1 MSAHFYRSRGPKKKG
16 SGSKVFGTFFSG
28 VLLIAAGVVLFFA
41 VLTPGLTGRLGAEI
55 HTRFILF
62 AGWSSLVIPIYMV
75 WMGAHQ
81 FAADKDF
88 KKLRDSFLFFVVFL
102 FLSCFLSLISPVPGA
117 QAFQATGAGGWIGDR
132 VSFFL
137 VKQFGGFLVFVL
149 SLSVLFVSGSLLLG
163 MSPLLVLSVLKEK
176 IVQDI
181 ADWKEERRR
190 TAEQKAVRKA
200 EKKPEIPLLKPEPS
214 AAAPSV
220 PKINV
225 EKLIEPAKPKP
236 EPARAA
242 KPESDQ
248 KAEPLAPNTRQ
259 MAEAFAAK
267 IFPVKKV
274 EPAKLSAEGAAA
286 EAPAGPDYSG
296 YALPS
301 TDLLSG
307 STEVFKINK
316 EELYA
321 NGTLL
326 EKTLEQ
332 FDVKAKVTDIHPG
345 PVITRYDLSPAP
357 GVRVQQIETLSDDV
371 ALAMKAQSLRV
382 LAPVPGKAAVGIEIS
397 NPHPATVYF
406 KEIILSEKFHNPK
419 FLIPLVMG
427 KTTEGEAYVADL
439 STTPHMLIAGAT
451 GSGKS
456 VSIHS
461 LILSILFK
469 FRPDEVKLLLIDPK
483 RIELPVYDGIPHL
496 YDPANVPEDVKVITQ
511 PKEAVFSLKKLVDVM
526 ELRYR
531 DFAKL
536 GVRNIE
542 SYNEKAR
549 AQGLPTVAYVV
560 VIIDE
565 LADLMIT
572 VGKEIE
578 DLIQRLAQMARA
590 VGIHLVLATQ
600 RPSVDVITGVIKANL
615 PTRAAFQVLS
625 KTDSRVI
632 LDSQGA
638 EDLLGR
644 GDMLFLASGA
654 ARPVRLQG
662 GFVSEKD
669 VNKIVQFIKDQGF
682 KPHYSAL
689 VNTGNAESIV
699 DNEENLKLLIRAC
712 RVVRETE
719 KVSGDLLRA
728 DKEIGSKYDL
738 ALTLL
743 RKKGL
748 IEKPK
753 DSNRWKIH
761 LDMIAEFLHQVDKE
775 VG

>member
-1 MSAHFYRSRGPKKKG
+1 
-16 SGSKVFGTFFSG
+16 VFGTFFSG
-28 VLLIAAGVVLFFA
+28 VLLVVSGSVLFFA
-41 VLTPGLTGRLGAEI
+41 VLTPALTGKLGLEI
-55 HTRFILF
+55 HARFIHF
-62 AGWSSLVIPIYMV
+62 SGWSSLVIPVYMV
-75 WMGAHQ
+75 WMGIHQ
-81 FAADKDF
+81 FSADKDF

-102 FLSCFLSLISPVPGA
+102 TLSCFLSLISPVPGSELA
-117 QAFQATGAGGWIGDR
+117 KMTGAGGWLGDR
-132 VSFFL
+132 VALFL
-137 VKQFGGFLVFVL
+137 TKQFGAFLVFMA
-149 SLSVLFVSGSLLLG
+149 SLAILFVSGSLLLG
-163 MSPLLVLSVLKEK
+163 MSPLLVLSILKEK

-181 ADWKEERRR
+181 ADWKAERKR
-190 TAEQKAVRKA
+190 TAEQKVLKPRV
-200 EKKPEIPLLKPEPS
+200 EKKPAIPLTAPAASAPTIASVPKIVTEKLMDAPAKTAKPEPS
-214 AAAPSV
+214 EKAPAPGSNG
-220 PKINV
+220 KS
-225 EKLIEPAKPKP
+225 EPA
-236 EPARAA
+236 
-242 KPESDQ
+242 ES
-248 KAEPLAPNTRQ
+248 
-259 MAEAFAAK
+259 FAAK
-267 IFPVKKV
+267 IFPVKSV
-274 EPAKLSAEGAAA
+274 QPASPQKTDLAAA
-286 EAPAGPDYSG
+286 AGTAPAPAAGPDYSG
-296 YALPS
+296 YRLPS
-301 TDLLSG
+301 MDLLTGAS
-307 STEVFKINK
+307 EPFKIDK
-316 EELYA
+316 DELYA

-326 EKTLEQ
+326 EQTLEQ
-332 FDVKAKVTDIHPG
+332 FAVKAKVTDIHPG

-357 GVRVQQIETLSDDV
+357 GVRVQQIETLSDDI

-397 NPHPATVYF
+397 NPHPAMVYF
-406 KEIILSEKFHNPK
+406 KEIILSEKFQNTK
-419 FLIPLVMG
+419 ALIPLVMG

-439 STTPHMLIAGAT
+439 CTTPHALIAGAT

-456 VSIHS
+456 VCIHA
-461 LILSILFK
+461 LLLSILFR

-496 YDPANVPEDVKVITQ
+496 YDPASIPEDVRVITQ

-536 GVRNIE
+536 SVRNIE

-615 PTRAAFQVLS
+615 PTRAAFQVMS

-654 ARPVRLQG
+654 PKPVRLQG

-669 VNKIVQFIKDQGF
+669 VHKVVDFIKSQNF

-689 VNTGNAESIV
+689 INTGSSDSIV
-699 DNEENLKLLIRAC
+699 ENEENQKLLIRAC

-728 DKEIGSKYDL
+728 DKEIGSRYDL

-743 RKKGL
+743 RKRGF

-753 DSNRWKIH
+753 DSNRWKIN
-761 LDMIAEFLHQVDKE
+761 LDLIAEFLAQLE
-775 VG
+775 QQQP